1 MQRALVLLVLQVL
14 HSNLLLHPG
23 SAAVHGKIP
32 CPMEHSLQSLSLR
45 NPLRPLRVH
54 PPRPPLVVLRLA
66 PPFLVKEPMLPL
78 AQLPLQVLSRFLVL
92 MVLSLPFL

>member
-1 MQRALVLLVLQVL
+1 VLLVLQVL

-45 NPLRPLRVH
+45 KPLRPLRVH
-54 PPRPPLVVLRLA
+54 LPQAPLVVLRPVQPFPVKA
-66 PPFLVKEPMLPL
+66 PTLPL
-78 AQLPLQVLSRFLVL
+78 VQLPLQVLPRFLAP